1 MGVSSYVVKKEAVI
15 MGRIDAETKEYVKR
29 PEVFADLF
37 NHLLYDGKPV
47 IEPGKLSEMDT
58 TELVQLFLNNWTF

>member
-47 IEPGKLSEMDT
+47 IEPGKLYRECIGMTGLYRS
-58 TELVQLFLNNWTF
+58 LHL